1 MSTLNHKQK
10 LFVKFYLKT
19 GNATLSAV
27 KAGYSK
33 KTAAEMGYENL
44 RKPHIAQ
51 YLSKRMSEIEKKLGL
66 SKDWV
71 LERLAS
77 NVERCRQAEPVLD
90 KEGNVTGEYKFDAA
104 GSNKALELLGRH
116 YKMFTDRTEH
126 EGTVTLSHEEA
137 LRGLK

>member
-1 MSTLNHKQK
+1 MRLTQKQK
-10 LFVKFYLKT
+10 LFVKFYVKS
-19 GNATLSAV
+19 GNATEAAV

-33 KTAAEMGYENL
+33 STARSIASENL
-44 RKPHIAQ
+44 TKPYIKKVINQ
-51 YLSKRMSEIEKKLGL
+51 KMSEIEKKLGL